1 MSNLVRVIRL
11 DGRPLT
17 KAQFT
22 PEGYLDDRPIL
33 TSVGIFE
40 YANPDGSVRRELR
53 LPEEVFAPESLESYR
68 GKPIIITHDAG
79 LIDKDNVSDE
89 QIGTILTNGYRSGDD
104 VRAEIF
110 IHNTDKMKDCGLK
123 ELSLGYNLDLDE
135 TPGEYNGQ
143 PYDAIQRNI
152 RINHLALVANARAGE
167 QARLNID
174 SRDKVSEKGETR
186 NMAKTKKTNRADG
199 VLTPEELA
207 KAIEE
212 YKAKHTAKDADEE
225 KLGEDVVVE
234 TPAPD
239 AVGEEKKDEA
249 IVEEDKPATLEAQ
262 VEAVKERHEDDEDV
276 QLLCDIIDT
285 LLAQKAFGEAKADD
299 VDELQ
304 KMNGDVDEEEEKAE
318 VFEDKELE
326 EDEDDTNGEK
336 KEEEFDGG
344 DDENCDSEEEDTEPG
359 QNTELK
365 QLNTDS
371 IDRIVRERVK
381 LGLVGRKLNM
391 DGLEDL
397 SIRSAKKAI
406 IKAVRP
412 GIRLDGKS
420 NAYINAAYD
429 LAAAEINSRAT
440 KDTGYQKRQMFNKD
454 SREAAPVKTESSE
467 ARARMIA
474 RAQNK
479 NKED

>member
-110 IHNTDKMKDCGLK
+110 IHDTDKMKDSGLK

-207 KAIEE
+207 KAIED

-225 KLGEDVVVE
+225 KLGEDVVME

-239 AVGEEKKDEA
+239 AVGEKKEDEA
-249 IVEEDKPATLEAQ
+249 AAAEEKPATLEAQ

-285 LLAQKAFGEAKADD
+285 LLAQKAFGETAEKTDD
-299 VDELQ
+299 VDELEAM
-304 KMNGDVDEEEEKAE
+304 KG
-318 VFEDKELE
+318 
-326 EDEDDTNGEK
+326 DEDDTDETLPEDDEV
-336 KEEEFDGG
+336 KEDGDDLEDEDKDEEFDG
-344 DDENCDSEEEDTEPG
+344 DDENCDSDDEDTDPG